1 MHVPPRLATLAG
13 IAVLILSGASTAQA
27 QTVTFSDITDAVPG
41 RFFDAATTAADELD
55 PNTLKIGFNSGLDFV
70 TWKFRDFKASS
81 LAFSHGAAMDT
92 LSFIVEAPPGYFISS
107 ITYTQRGAGAVLRTG
122 KAAGT
127 ANWVVGDF
135 AADLGVFGTN
145 PSLSG
150 TIDLSGHQLTRVP
163 VSISNSLFG
172 FSTPLLGAATV
183 AVTSADVRVEVLP
196 LTQ

>member
-81 LAFSHGAAMDT
+81 LAFSHGAAM
-92 LSFIVEAPPGYFISS
+92 L
-107 ITYTQRGAGAVLRTG
+107 
-122 KAAGT
+122 
-127 ANWVVGDF
+127 NHM
-135 AADLGVFGTN
+135 
-145 PSLSG
+145 
-150 TIDLSGHQLTRVP
+150 IDP
-163 VSISNSLFG
+163 N
-172 FSTPLLGAATV
+172 
-183 AVTSADVRVEVLP
+183 
-196 LTQ
+196 